1 MKEDILKRAMFAMP
15 LSKASRGSGIM
26 AGFEEDINAMD
37 EEDEMP
43 SMARTPQNP
52 EILMNNLRGDMRSV
66 DARYEEL
73 AQMVGDEAAMAT
85 PPEVMAMLMG
95 QMGQQAGIGALPQG
109 AAMTP
114 PPMPGAPPADP
125 MAAAAPAAPPPAA
138 APAPAA
144 PAPAAA
150 PPAMPSGMGGAP
162 PFPQGGVS
170 QTPPAPVGMA
180 VGGFLS
186 KGAQALKGAIGRG
199 AQGVEDLIGRGAT
212 RADEVLGNYTMS
224 PQPTISPMMG
234 LDGRP
239 VYLHPR
245 ESFRQGPGGVIPPG
259 EGSRLSDFATAGQS
273 LQDFR
278 SPTFTGGLKQGVGE
292 ARSALEAF
300 SPRAGRVVDVAEKVA
315 RPVGAI
321 ATIAGL
327 SQTDAAKRMFT
338 TPSGSSSKDLAA
350 LVSQIPTGSGPGPA
364 GRPAQK
370 EETIIGSPYSPGTPN
385 SLSRESRTNE
395 VLAGGDDSFFD
406 RASGD
411 SAAGPAASS
420 GTSALADSIKK
431 AVGKRSYSDRV
442 KEGYAELQPLFAE
455 FLGEDKEAAKGN
467 ALLLI
472 ADAAF
477 KLTKPSLTFA
487 TGLAEAVS
495 DLPRGFASISAQDRD
510 RALKVKSAAL
520 SGAMERVGAEDKY
533 EQAMKIAE
541 ARALTDQLK
550 QNKRYAHEIDLET
563 IKGANA
569 VNIKSLEEALKA
581 GQIQTADAGVGL
593 FEIKDGRGNFIK
605 YALDDNA
612 IKPGGP
618 LHAIATSPNSL
629 NRDSPFVDN
638 YGPAPGTLVQDKAQR
653 LKIQQNIA
661 SDDRNLA
668 LLAQAK
674 DVVSKVYGP
683 KAFTYDLVNN
693 ILVPIGLASPIV
705 DVSDA
710 TLTLRNI
717 FNQMGRESAGENGR
731 VSNQGQQWA
740 RDTLKQLDNPT
751 GFWQDS
757 SLALN
762 AINNRDAAIR
772 NERYASG
779 SQLGVGTD
787 NLVMKTVPLGIQND
801 PFVIPADPKKE
812 AVMVNWLKAN
822 MGSREDQSRVWVKF
836 PDGRSVSLSPQ
847 QIRNLEIK

>member
-1 MKEDILKRAMFAMP
+1 MKDDILKRAMFAMP

-26 AGFEEDINAMD
+26 AGFEDDINAMD

-43 SMARTPQNP
+43 PMARTPQNP

-73 AQMVGDEAAMAT
+73 AQMVGEEAAMAT
-85 PPEVMAMLMG
+85 PPEVIAMLMG
-95 QMGQQAGIGALPQG
+95 QMGQQGGIGALPQG
-109 AAMTP
+109 AAMPPPAMAAPAPPGAPPTGAAPP
-114 PPMPGAPPADP
+114 PPMPAP
-125 MAAAAPAAPPPAA
+125 
-138 APAPAA
+138 
-144 PAPAAA
+144 A
-150 PPAMPSGMGGAP
+150 PPAMPNGMGGAP
-162 PFPQGGVS
+162 PFPPGGVS

-180 VGGFLS
+180 FGGLLS

-199 AQGVEDLIGRGAT
+199 AQGAEDLIGRGAT
-212 RADEVLGNYTMS
+212 RVDEILGNYTMS
-224 PQPTISPMMG
+224 PQPTLSPMMG

-239 VYLHPR
+239 VYLQAR
-245 ESFRQGPGGVIPPG
+245 DSLRQSPGGAIAPG
-259 EGSRLSDFATAGQS
+259 EGTRFTAGQS

-278 SPTFTGGLKQGVGE
+278 SPTFTGGMKQGTGE

-300 SPRAGRVVDVAEKVA
+300 SPRAGRAVDAAEKVA
-315 RPVGAI
+315 RPVGAM
-321 ATIAGL
+321 ALGAGL

-338 TPSGSSSKDLAA
+338 TPAGSSSKDLAA
-350 LVSQIPTGSGPGPA
+350 LISQIPTGSGPSPA
-364 GRPAQK
+364 GRPAEKQ
-370 EETIIGSPYSPGTPN
+370 ENIIGSPYSPGTSD
-385 SLSRESRTNE
+385 SLSRESRANE
-395 VLAGGDDSFFD
+395 ILAGDTGDSFFD

-411 SAAGPAASS
+411 SAAGPAGPS

-477 KLTKPSLTFA
+477 KLAKPSRTFA
-487 TGLAEAVS
+487 EGLAEAVS

-533 EQAMKIAE
+533 EQALNIAE

-550 QNKRYAHEIDLET
+550 QNKRYAHERDLET

-569 VNIKSLEEALKA
+569 VNLKSLEDALKA
-581 GQIQTADAGVGL
+581 GQIQTSDAGVGL
-593 FEIKDGRGNFIK
+593 FEIKDGRGNFIR

-612 IKPGGP
+612 LKPGGP

-629 NRDSPFVDN
+629 NPGSPFVDN

-693 ILVPIGLASPIV
+693 ILVPIGVASPIV

-822 MGSREDQSRVWVKF
+822 IGSREDQSRVWVKL
-836 PDGRSVSLSPQ
+836 PGSQPVSLSPQ
-847 QIRNLEIK
+847 QIRDLTIQ

>member
-125 MAAAAPAAPPPAA
+125 MAAAVPAAPAAPPPAA

-170 QTPPAPVGMA
+170 QTPPKPVGMA
-180 VGGFLS
+180 GGGLLR
-186 KGAQALKGAIGRG
+186 KGAQAL
-199 AQGVEDLIGRGAT
+199 ENLIGRGAT

-224 PQPTISPMMG
+224 PQPTLSPMMG

-239 VYLHPR
+239 VYLHGR
-245 ESFRQGPGGVIPPG
+245 DSLKQSPGGAIAPG
-259 EGSRLSDFATAGQS
+259 EGTRFTAGQS

-300 SPRAGRVVDVAEKVA
+300 SPTAGRAVDVAEKVVKG
-315 RPVGAI
+315 PVGKMALG
-321 ATIAGL
+321 AAL

-338 TPSGSSSKDLAA
+338 TPAASANKDLAA
-350 LVSQIPTGSGPGPA
+350 LVSQIPTGSGPSPA
-364 GRPAQK
+364 GRPAEK
-370 EETIIGSPYSPGTPN
+370 EETIFGSPYSPGTSE
-385 SLSRESRTNE
+385 SLSRESRANE
-395 VLAGGDDSFFD
+395 ILAGGSGDSFFD

-411 SAAGPAASS
+411 SAAGSAAPS
-420 GTSALADSIKK
+420 GTSTLADSIKK

-477 KLTKPSLTFA
+477 KLAKPSRTFA
-487 TGLAEAVS
+487 EGLAEAVS

-520 SGAMERVGAEDKY
+520 SGAMERVGSEDKY
-533 EQAMKIAE
+533 EQAVKIAE
-541 ARALTDQLK
+541 ARALADKLK
-550 QNKRYAHEIDLET
+550 QDRRYAHEREIET

-569 VNIKSLEEALKA
+569 VNLKSLEDALKA
-581 GQIQTADAGVGL
+581 GQIQTSDAGVGL
-593 FEIKDGRGNFIK
+593 FEIKDGRGNFIR

-612 IKPGGP
+612 LKPGGP

-629 NRDSPFVDN
+629 NPDSPFVDN

-693 ILVPIGLASPIV
+693 ILVPIGVASPIV

-751 GFWQDS
+751 GFWQDA
-757 SLALN
+757 SLAAN

-822 MGSREDQSRVWVKF
+822 IGSREDQSRVWVKL
-836 PDGRSVSLSPQ
+836 PGSQPVSLSPQ
-847 QIRNLEIK
+847 QIRDLTIQ

>member
-1 MKEDILKRAMFAMP
+1 MKDDILKRAMFAMP

-26 AGFEEDINAMD
+26 AGFEDDINAMD

-43 SMARTPQNP
+43 PMARTPQNP

-73 AQMVGDEAAMAT
+73 AQMVGEEAAMAT
-85 PPEVMAMLMG
+85 PPEVIAMLMG
-95 QMGQQAGIGALPQG
+95 QMGQQGGIGALPQG
-109 AAMTP
+109 AAMPPPAMAAPAPPGAPPTGAAPP
-114 PPMPGAPPADP
+114 PPMPAP
-125 MAAAAPAAPPPAA
+125 
-138 APAPAA
+138 
-144 PAPAAA
+144 A
-150 PPAMPSGMGGAP
+150 PPAMPNGMGGAP
-162 PFPQGGVS
+162 PFPPGGVS

-180 VGGFLS
+180 FGGLLS

-199 AQGVEDLIGRGAT
+199 AQGAEDLIGRGAT
-212 RADEVLGNYTMS
+212 RVDEILGNYTMS
-224 PQPTISPMMG
+224 PQPTLSPMMG

-239 VYLHPR
+239 VYLHGR
-245 ESFRQGPGGVIPPG
+245 DSLRQSPGGAIAPG
-259 EGSRLSDFATAGQS
+259 EGTRFTAGQS

-300 SPRAGRVVDVAEKVA
+300 SPTAGRAVDVAEKVA
-315 RPVGAI
+315 KGPVGKMALG
-321 ATIAGL
+321 AGL
-327 SQTDAAKRMFT
+327 SQTGLGDAAKRMFT
-338 TPSGSSSKDLAA
+338 TPSGSASKDLAA

-370 EETIIGSPYSPGTPN
+370 EETIIGSPYSPGTSD

-395 VLAGGDDSFFD
+395 ILAGGDDSFFD
-406 RASGD
+406 RTSGD
-411 SAAGPAASS
+411 NVKGMFGPS

-477 KLTKPSLTFA
+477 RLAGTTKGGSFA
-487 TGLAEAVS
+487 GNVAEAAS
-495 DLPRGFASISAQDRD
+495 DLPRGLASISAQDRD

-533 EQAMKIAE
+533 EQALNVVGAK
-541 ARALTDQLK
+541 ALVDEQK
-550 QNKRYAHEIDLET
+550 QTKRYAHEREIET
-563 IKGANA
+563 IRGTNQVQLKMA
-569 VNIKSLEEALKA
+569 EEAAKG

-593 FEIKDGRGNFIK
+593 FEIKDGRGNFIR

-612 IKPGGP
+612 LKPGGP

-629 NRDSPFVDN
+629 NPASPFVDN

-653 LKIQQNIA
+653 LKIQQNID

-674 DVVSKVYGP
+674 AVVSKVYGP

-693 ILVPIGLASPIV
+693 ILVPIGVASPIV

-822 MGSREDQSRVWVKF
+822 IGSREDQSRVWVKL
-836 PDGRSVSLSPQ
+836 PGSQPVSLSPQ
-847 QIRNLEIK
+847 QIRDLSIQ

>member
-1 MKEDILKRAMFAMP
+1 MKDDILKRAMFAMP

-73 AQMVGDEAAMAT
+73 AQMVGEEAAMAT

-114 PPMPGAPPADP
+114 PPMPGAPPADA
-125 MAAAAPAAPPPAA
+125 MAAAAPPAPPPAA

-162 PFPQGGVS
+162 PFPPGGVS
-170 QTPPAPVGMA
+170 QTPPAPIGMA
-180 VGGFLS
+180 VGGLLS
-186 KGAQALKGAIGRG
+186 KGAQALKSAIGRG
-199 AQGVEDLIGRGAT
+199 AQGVEDLVGRGAT

-239 VYLHPR
+239 IYLHPR

-300 SPRAGRVVDVAEKVA
+300 SPRAGRAVDAAEKVA
-315 RPVGAI
+315 RPVGAM
-321 ATIAGL
+321 ALGAGL

-338 TPSGSSSKDLAA
+338 TPAGSASKDLSA
-350 LVSQIPTGSGPGPA
+350 LVSQIPTGSGPS
-364 GRPAQK
+364 QK
-370 EETIIGSPYSPGTPN
+370 EETIFGSPYSPGTPY
-385 SLSRESRTNE
+385 SLSRESRANE
-395 VLAGGDDSFFD
+395 ILAGGSGDSFFD

-411 SAAGPAASS
+411 SAAAPSGSS
-420 GTSALADSIKK
+420 TLADSIKK

-477 KLTKPSLTFA
+477 KLAGNTKGRTFGESLS
-487 TGLAEAVS
+487 EAVG

-533 EQAMKIAE
+533 EQALNVVGAK
-541 ARALTDQLK
+541 ALVDEQK
-550 QNKRYAHEIDLET
+550 QIKRYAHEKELET
-563 IKGANA
+563 IKGTNA
-569 VNIKSLEEALKA
+569 VNIKSLEDALK
-581 GQIQTADAGVGL
+581 GGRGKRTDAGVGL
-593 FEIKDGRGNFIK
+593 FQVEDGYGNHVGYEISQK
-605 YALDDNA
+605 ALE
-612 IKPGGP
+612 PGGP

-629 NRDSPFVDN
+629 YPGPFVDN

-653 LKIQQNIA
+653 LKIYQNIA

-674 DVVSKVYGP
+674 SVVSKVYGP

-693 ILVPIGLASPIV
+693 ILVPIGVASPIV

-740 RDTLKQLDNPT
+740 RDTLKQLDDPT
-751 GFWQDS
+751 AFWKDA

-812 AVMVNWLKAN
+812 RVMVDWLKAN
-822 MGSREDQSRVWVKF
+822 IGSKEDQGNTRVWVKF
-836 PDGRSVSLSPQ
+836 PDGQSVSLSPQ
-847 QIRNLEIK
+847 QIRDLRIQ

>member
-125 MAAAAPAAPPPAA
+125 MAAPAIADAA
-138 APAPAA
+138 APAPA
-144 PAPAAA
+144 PAS
-150 PPAMPSGMGGAP
+150 PAMPNGMGGAP
-162 PFPQGGVS
+162 PFPPGGVS

-180 VGGFLS
+180 FGGLLS

-199 AQGVEDLIGRGAT
+199 AQGAEDLIGRGAT
-212 RADEVLGNYTMS
+212 RVDEILGNYTMS
-224 PQPTISPMMG
+224 PQPTLSPMMG

-239 VYLHPR
+239 VYLHGR
-245 ESFRQGPGGVIPPG
+245 DSLRQSPGGAIAPG
-259 EGSRLSDFATAGQS
+259 EGTRFTAGQS

-300 SPRAGRVVDVAEKVA
+300 SPTAGRVVDAAEKVVKG
-315 RPVGAI
+315 PVGKMALG
-321 ATIAGL
+321 AGL

-338 TPSGSSSKDLAA
+338 TPAGSASKDLAA

-370 EETIIGSPYSPGTPN
+370 EETIIGSPYSPGTSD

-395 VLAGGDDSFFD
+395 ILAGGDDSFFD
-406 RASGD
+406 RTSGD
-411 SAAGPAASS
+411 NVKGMFGPS

-477 KLTKPSLTFA
+477 RLAGTTKGGSFA
-487 TGLAEAVS
+487 GNVAEAAS
-495 DLPRGFASISAQDRD
+495 DLPRGLASISAQDRD

-533 EQAMKIAE
+533 EQALNVVGAK
-541 ARALTDQLK
+541 ALVDEQK
-550 QNKRYAHEIDLET
+550 QTKRYAHEREIET
-563 IKGANA
+563 IRGTNQVQLKMA
-569 VNIKSLEEALKA
+569 EEAAKG

-593 FEIKDGRGNFIK
+593 FEIKDGRGNFIR

-612 IKPGGP
+612 LKPGGP

-629 NRDSPFVDN
+629 NPASPFVDN

-693 ILVPIGLASPIV
+693 ILVPIGVASPIV

-751 GFWQDS
+751 GFWQDA
-757 SLALN
+757 SLAAN
-762 AINNRDAAIR
+762 AINNREAAIR

-822 MGSREDQSRVWVKF
+822 IGSREDQSRVWVKL
-836 PDGRSVSLSPQ
+836 PGSQPVSLSPQ
-847 QIRNLEIK
+847 QIRDLTIQ

>member
-26 AGFEEDINAMD
+26 AGFEDDINAMD

-43 SMARTPQNP
+43 PMARTPQNP

-95 QMGQQAGIGALPQG
+95 QMGQQGGIGALPQG
-109 AAMTP
+109 AAMSP
-114 PPMPGAPPADP
+114 PPMPGAPPTGP
-125 MAAAAPAAPPPAA
+125 MAA

-144 PAPAAA
+144 PAPAAPAMPAAPA

-170 QTPPAPVGMA
+170 QTPPGPVGMA
-180 VGGFLS
+180 GGGLLR
-186 KGAQALKGAIGRG
+186 KGAQALESA
-199 AQGVEDLIGRGAT
+199 IGRGAT
-212 RADEVLGNYTMS
+212 RVDEILGNYSMS

-239 VYLHPR
+239 VYLHGR
-245 ESFRQGPGGVIPPG
+245 DSLIQSPGGAIAPG
-259 EGSRLSDFATAGQS
+259 EGTRFTAGQS

-300 SPRAGRVVDVAEKVA
+300 SPTAGRVVDAAEKVA
-315 RPVGAI
+315 RPVGAMGLG
-321 ATIAGL
+321 AAL

-338 TPSGSSSKDLAA
+338 TPAGSANKDLAA
-350 LVSQIPTGSGPGPA
+350 LVSQIPSGSGPGPEPR
-364 GRPAQK
+364 GPSGPA
-370 EETIIGSPYSPGTPN
+370 ETIIGSPYSPGTSE
-385 SLSRESRTNE
+385 SLSRESRANE
-395 VLAGGDDSFFD
+395 ALAGGSGAPSGPNDPFFD
-406 RASGD
+406 RTSGD
-411 SAAGPAASS
+411 RAAGPA
-420 GTSALADSIKK
+420 GTSTLADSIKK

-477 KLTKPSLTFA
+477 RLTKPSRTFGE
-487 TGLAEAVS
+487 GLAEAVS

-533 EQAMKIAE
+533 EQALTIAG
-541 ARALTDQLK
+541 ARALADDLK
-550 QNKRYAHEIDLET
+550 QTKRYAHEKEIET
-563 IKGANA
+563 IKGTNQ
-569 VNIKSLEEALKA
+569 VQLKMLEDAQK
-581 GQIQTADAGVGL
+581 GGRSQRTDAGAGL
-593 FEIKDGRGNFIK
+593 FEIKDGYGNHVG
-605 YALDDNA
+605 YALDKNA
-612 IKPGGP
+612 LEPGGI
-618 LHAIATSPNSL
+618 LHSIATSPNSL
-629 NRDSPFVDN
+629 DPATNPFVDN
-638 YGPAPGTLVQDKAQR
+638 YGLAPGTLVQDKAQR
-653 LKIQQNIA
+653 LKIAQDIA

-668 LLAQAK
+668 LIARGKA
-674 DVVSKVYGP
+674 VVSKVYGP
-683 KAFTYDLVNN
+683 KAFTYDLVNS
-693 ILVPIGLASPIV
+693 ILVPIGVASPIV

-740 RDTLKQLDNPT
+740 RDTLKQLDDPDA
-751 GFWQDS
+751 FWKDA
-757 SLALN
+757 SLAAN
-762 AINNRDAAIR
+762 ALNNREAAVR
-772 NERYASG
+772 TQRYASG
-779 SQLGVGTD
+779 SQLGVGKD
-787 NLVMKTVPLGIQND
+787 NLVMRTVPLGIQND
-801 PFVIPADPKKE
+801 PFVIPADPQKE
-812 AVMVNWLKAN
+812 GVMVNWLKAN
-822 MGSREDQSRVWVKF
+822 IGSREDQSRVWVKF
-836 PDGRSVSLSPQ
+836 PTGQSVSLSPQ
-847 QIRNLEIK
+847 QIRNLKIQ

>member
-1 MKEDILKRAMFAMP
+1 MKDDILKRAMFAMP

-26 AGFEEDINAMD
+26 AGFEDDINAMD

-43 SMARTPQNP
+43 PMARTPQNP

-73 AQMVGDEAAMAT
+73 AQMVGEEAAMAT

-95 QMGQQAGIGALPQG
+95 QMGQQGGIGALPQG
-109 AAMTP
+109 AAMP
-114 PPMPGAPPADP
+114 PPAMPGAPPP
-125 MAAAAPAAPPPAA
+125 PGAPPGAPPTGAAPPPPM
-138 APAPAA
+138 PAP
-144 PAPAAA
+144 A
-150 PPAMPSGMGGAP
+150 PPAMPNGMGGAP
-162 PFPQGGVS
+162 PFPPGGVS

-180 VGGFLS
+180 VGGLLR
-186 KGAQALKGAIGRG
+186 KGAQALEGAIGRG
-199 AQGVEDLIGRGAT
+199 AT
-212 RADEVLGNYTMS
+212 RVDEILGNYTMS

-239 VYLHPR
+239 VYLHGR
-245 ESFRQGPGGVIPPG
+245 DSLKQSPGGAIAPG
-259 EGSRLSDFATAGQS
+259 EGTRFTAGQS

-300 SPRAGRVVDVAEKVA
+300 SPTAGRAVDVAEKVVKG
-315 RPVGAI
+315 PVGKMALG
-321 ATIAGL
+321 AAL

-338 TPSGSSSKDLAA
+338 TPSGSASKDLSA
-350 LVSQIPTGSGPGPA
+350 LVSQIPTGSG
-364 GRPAQK
+364 QK
-370 EETIIGSPYSPGTPN
+370 EPQKLEEFIAANSEAGKYSGLSGLRARQVEMDAAKAEAGTGNP
-385 SLSRESRTNE
+385 
-395 VLAGGDDSFFD
+395 FFD
-406 RASGD
+406 RASRD

-420 GTSALADSIKK
+420 GPSALADSIKK

-477 KLTKPSLTFA
+477 RLAGTTKGGSFA
-487 TGLAEAVS
+487 GNVAEAAS
-495 DLPRGFASISAQDRD
+495 DLPRGLASISAQDRD

-533 EQAMKIAE
+533 EQAVKIAE
-541 ARALTDQLK
+541 AKALTDQLT
-550 QNKRYAHEIDLET
+550 QKRLFTQQKELKT
-563 IKGANA
+563 IEGANQ
-569 VNIKSLEEALKA
+569 VKLKELEDALK
-581 GQIQTADAGVGL
+581 GGRGKRTDAGVGL
-593 FEIKDGRGNFIK
+593 LQIEDGYGSHVG

-629 NRDSPFVDN
+629 NPKSPFVDN

-653 LKIQQNIA
+653 LKIQQNID

-693 ILVPIGLASPIV
+693 ILVPIGVASPIV

-787 NLVMKTVPLGIQND
+787 NLVMRTVPLGIQND
-801 PFVIPADPKKE
+801 PFVIPADPQKQG
-812 AVMVNWLKAN
+812 VMVDWLKAN
-822 MGSREDQSRVWVKF
+822 IGSREDQSRVWVKL
-836 PDGRSVSLSPQ
+836 PGSQSVSLSPQ
-847 QIRNLEIK
+847 QIRDLRTR

>member
-1 MKEDILKRAMFAMP
+1 MKDDILKRAMFAMP

-26 AGFEEDINAMD
+26 AGFEDDINAMD

-109 AAMTP
+109 AAMPP
-114 PPMPGAPPADP
+114 PPMPGAAPAP
-125 MAAAAPAAPPPAA
+125 AAAPLPAA

-144 PAPAAA
+144 PAPA
-150 PPAMPSGMGGAP
+150 PPAMPNGMGGAP
-162 PFPQGGVS
+162 PFPPGGVS
-170 QTPPAPVGMA
+170 QTPPAPIGMA
-180 VGGFLS
+180 VGGLLS

-239 VYLHPR
+239 IYLHPR

-278 SPTFTGGLKQGVGE
+278 SPTFTGGMKQGIGE

-300 SPRAGRVVDVAEKVA
+300 SPRAGRVVDAAEKVA
-315 RPVGAI
+315 RPVGAM
-321 ATIAGL
+321 ALGAGL

-338 TPSGSSSKDLAA
+338 TPAGSSSKDLAA
-350 LVSQIPTGSGPGPA
+350 LVSQIPTGSG
-364 GRPAQK
+364 QK
-370 EETIIGSPYSPGTPN
+370 EPQKLEEFIAANSEAGKYSGLSGLRARQVEMDAAKAEAGT
-385 SLSRESRTNE
+385 
-395 VLAGGDDSFFD
+395 GDSFFD

-411 SAAGPAASS
+411 NTAGPS
-420 GTSALADSIKK
+420 GSSALADSIKK

-477 KLTKPSLTFA
+477 KLAGNTKGRTFGESLS
-487 TGLAEAVS
+487 EAVG

-533 EQAMKIAE
+533 EQALKIAE
-541 ARALTDQLK
+541 ARALADKLK
-550 QNKRYAHEIDLET
+550 QDRLFAQQERLET
-563 IKGANA
+563 IKGANQ
-569 VNIKSLEEALKA
+569 VQLETARELLK
-581 GQIQTADAGVGL
+581 GGRSSRTDAGVGL
-593 FEIKDGRGNFIK
+593 FKIEDGNGNHVGYELSQK
-605 YALDDNA
+605 ALE
-612 IKPGGP
+612 KGGP
-618 LHAIATSPNSL
+618 LYAIATSPNSL
-629 NRDSPFVDN
+629 YPGPFVDN
-638 YGPAPGTLVQDKAQR
+638 YGPAPGTLVEDKAER
-653 LKIQQNIA
+653 IKIQQHIA

-674 DVVSKVYGP
+674 DAVSKVYGP

-693 ILVPIGLASPIV
+693 ILVPIGVASPIV

-740 RDTLKQLDNPT
+740 RDTLKQLDDPT
-751 GFWQDS
+751 AFWKDA
-757 SLALN
+757 SLAAN

-772 NERYASG
+772 NQRYASG

-801 PFVIPADPKKE
+801 PFVIPADPQKE
-812 AVMVNWLKAN
+812 RVMVDWLKAN
-822 MGSREDQSRVWVKF
+822 IGSKEDQGNTRVWVKL
-836 PDGRSVSLSPQ
+836 PGSQPVSLSPQ
-847 QIRNLEIK
+847 QIRDLRIQQ